1 MKLSQPNCFIHFI
14 EYKYKKHQSL
24 RSGRT
29 VTDGIEVL
37 FGSILFY
44 FLCCVSWEWCLL
56 SWWCIE

>member
-24 RSGRT
+24 RSGHA

-44 FLCCVSWEWCLL
+44 FL
-56 SWWCIE
+56 